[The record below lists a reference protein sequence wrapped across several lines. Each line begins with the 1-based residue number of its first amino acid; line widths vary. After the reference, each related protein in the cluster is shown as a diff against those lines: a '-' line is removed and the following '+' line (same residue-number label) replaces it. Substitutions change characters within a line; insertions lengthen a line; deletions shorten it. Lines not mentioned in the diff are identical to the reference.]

1 MKFDCESVRFSLDIP
16 DTSATADEEVRERG
30 NASAQRHFLYSAI
43 AIREETFP
51 RIFGVLKTAF
61 GNLGAEF
68 SAFDFFVSAS
78 AEMQA
83 FVFLESGAQPVFVL
97 TSSLIERLNDTE
109 LAFVIGHE
117 YGHFILRHRH
127 VNPIDEDDFPL
138 GAAYFQMLKRA
149 SEISAD
155 RVGLIACRDVKSA
168 LSSLIKIVSGLTQ
181 PNIRFS
187 VNVFLRQFDEL
198 LARGSS
204 HHERESSHPLFL
216 LRLRSLIA
224 FGRSK
229 IFLQNSA
236 PGATGTDKREVDL
249 QVERDFKRLSGFSA
263 EEISAAL
270 AREIGLYS
278 AFSEFVKDGCYS
290 KDEQNLAREL
300 FDENEVS
307 EMLRFVKNRGRDA
320 ISEAAAVRRLFA
332 LRCAL
337 PASARERLENIE
349 DSLRKLLKKNGHSQG
364 EA

>member
-16 DTSATADEEVRERG
+16 APSATADEEVRERG

-78 AEMQA
+78 ADMQA
-83 FVFLESGAQPVFVL
+83 FVFLEPGAQPVFVL

-168 LSSLIKIVSGLTQ
+168 LSALIKIVSGLTQ

-224 FGRSK
+224 FGRCK
-229 IFLQNSA
+229 IFLQNS
-236 PGATGTDKREVDL
+236 ATGTDKREVDL

-300 FDENEVS
+300 FDESEVS
-307 EMLRFVKNRGRDA
+307 EILRFVKNRGRDA

-349 DSLRKLLKKNGHSQG
+349 DSLRKLLKKNGHSQS